1 MSAIVL
7 INVHPALGR
16 DPIPMVCLVFMV
28 FNAFSSTW
36 SHWVYMIYSTK
47 GSSWCFHSWIMHL
60 LLVILLG
67 INLYVC
73 KPLFPP
79 ASFSSSSP
87 LLNVNEESN
96 YLHSIPEKGN
106 QKLLKYMKS
115 VVANELARTQ
125 NLILVFE
132 EVLQCISW

>member
-1 MSAIVL
+1 
-7 INVHPALGR
+7 
-16 DPIPMVCLVFMV
+16 
-28 FNAFSSTW
+28 
-36 SHWVYMIYSTK
+36 
-47 GSSWCFHSWIMHL
+47 MHL

-79 ASFSSSSP
+79 ASFSSS
-87 LLNVNEESN
+87 LLSNVNEESN

-125 NLILVFE
+125 NLMLVFE
-132 EVLQCISW
+132 EVLQCIS